1 MKIDTRELQY
11 IVESTKVARLHLY
24 TTIHKALRANMSE
37 VLTSLGQM
45 DCNDDQHCQ
54 EVMDDLQQLLHV
66 LHGHV
71 ETENTIVHPA
81 IEARNPGALAGI
93 LAEHADHLLVIEKL
107 QRHTQTLLTLSGRER
122 AAFGL
127 FLYRELSRFVAENLE
142 HMLDEENQNQQLL
155 WSSYSDEELLA
166 IHKTILA
173 SIPPEKMAVIAP
185 WLISSTNADERLAM
199 FMGMRATAPA
209 HVLEGNL
216 KLARSSL
223 SSRDWSKLSSAL
235 GVAPLANAA

>member
-1 MKIDTRELQY
+1 MNTQTRDLQS
-11 IVESTKVARLHLY
+11 IVERANVGRLHLY

-45 DCNDDQHCQ
+45 DANDDTHCQ
-54 EVMDDLQQLLHV
+54 EVMDDLEQLLIV

-81 IEARNPGALAGI
+81 IEARNPGALKGI
-93 LAEHADHLLVIEKL
+93 EAEHADHLDVIDRL
-107 QRHTQTLLTLSGRER
+107 HAHTRTLRALSGRER
-122 AAFGL
+122 AAFAL

-142 HMLDEENQNQQLL
+142 HMLAEEEKNQELL
-155 WSSYSDEELLA
+155 WTSYYDEELLNL
-166 IHKTILA
+166 HQKILA

-185 WLISSTNADERLAM
+185 WMISSTNADERLAM

-209 HVLEGNL
+209 FVFEGNL
-216 KLARSSL
+216 KLAQSSL
-223 SSRDWSKLSSAL
+223 SSRDWNKLAKAL